1 MGPQWWGMGR
11 ELLREEPIFR
21 AAMERIDAL
30 FRPQAGWSLLDEF
43 AVDETNSRMTQTLVA
58 QTANFAL
65 QAALTDLWRSWGVE
79 PAAVVGHSVGE
90 VAAAYA
96 AGVLSLEDAMRV
108 SFHRA
113 RLQATVVGGGKML
126 AVGLSAED
134 GAAPAERL
142 RRPGGGGG
150 HQWPRRRHAVRGR
163 RGPRSARPGPS
174 G

>member
-1 MGPQWWGMGR
+1 MCVGPAPAGKRSKVVFVYTGMGPQWWGMGR

-134 GAAPAERL
+134 
-142 RRPGGGGG
+142 RRCTG
-150 HQWPRRRHAVRGR
+150 
-163 RGPRSARPGPS
+163 
-174 G
+174 